1 MENFGALYTRTAPDR
16 DDINVATQEGAN
28 AYLRQMQ
35 KDGKPPFSS
44 YLLVNINK
52 AIHEP
57 QENAEKHRRLQ
68 REVGKSILQCCYM
81 MMRSIFIHASND
93 LLREVVTDTELRLI
107 LNHFVSL
114 MKYAITRKSK
124 GTFIDEESVHEAMLL
139 MSNVLDL
146 NPSHDII
153 EDFLKSL
160 VGTTKRATTVPSHD
174 SGVGYCL
181 CHAMMECFFHVLI
194 KHGTKT
200 ISIERK
206 YIMMH
211 KTGMLEQVLR
221 HIHLPWTQTTNHEML
236 GKIRF
241 IFITIASST
250 FSLSKM
256 FKAGSPSRDALV
268 DILEGRIKPCPENEH
283 IMEIL
288 EALKKFID
296 MGLTSGNPDS
306 DGYIPTHHFWC
317 RKCLK
322 RDLTRKLLVC
332 AKCKESA
339 CEYCSFM
346 NFIIYSSI

>member
-1 MENFGALYTRTAPDR
+1 MLLSTLYQTIPTVKNTSVSLVGMENFGALYTTTAPDR
-16 DDINVATQEGAN
+16 DDVNVATQEGAN

-35 KDGKPPFSS
+35 KDGMPPFSS
-44 YLLVNINK
+44 KILVNINQ

-57 QENAEKHRRLQ
+57 QENAEKHRLLQ
-68 REVGKSILQCCYM
+68 RDTGKSILQWFYR

-93 LLREVVTDTELRLI
+93 LLREVVTDTELRFI

-114 MKYAITRKSK
+114 MKCAISRKNK
-124 GTFIDEESVHEAMLL
+124 GTFIDEASVHEAMLL

-146 NPSHDII
+146 NSSYDIT

-160 VGTTKRATTVPSHD
+160 VSTAKRATNVPSQD

-181 CHAMMECFFHVLI
+181 CHAMIECFFHGSI
-194 KHGTKT
+194 KHGTKET
-200 ISIERK
+200 TIERK
-206 YIMMH
+206 YMMMH

-221 HIHLPWTQTTNHEML
+221 HIHLPWTQTTNYEML

-250 FSLSKM
+250 FSLGKM
-256 FKAGSPSRDALV
+256 FKVGSPSRDALV

-283 IMEIL
+283 MMEIL

-296 MGLTSGNPDS
+296 MVLTS
-306 DGYIPTHHFWC
+306 WC

-322 RDLTRKLLVC
+322 RDLARKLLVC

-339 CEYCSFM
+339 CEYCS
-346 NFIIYSSI
+346 